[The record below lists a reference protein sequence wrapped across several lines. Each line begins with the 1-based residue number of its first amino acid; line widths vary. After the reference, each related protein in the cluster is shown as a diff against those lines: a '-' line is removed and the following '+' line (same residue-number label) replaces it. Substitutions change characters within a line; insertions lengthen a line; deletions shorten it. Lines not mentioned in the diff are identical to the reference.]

1 MVKLKA
7 ETSMLGANVVFIGN
21 VFQRGNQFGGENQAG
36 SATQT
41 TFSGTAYS
49 TEKPDFEKAKSLLL
63 DRSFHHYQTHKLNRN
78 AWIPERAIATVYD
91 KDRKPLMFEFDK
103 VLEKEDGVY
112 VSASNS
118 SKNYRLKP
126 TFHSSDV

>member
-1 MVKLKA
+1 
-7 ETSMLGANVVFIGN
+7 
-21 VFQRGNQFGGENQAG
+21 
-36 SATQT
+36 
-41 TFSGTAYS
+41 
-49 TEKPDFEKAKSLLL
+49 L